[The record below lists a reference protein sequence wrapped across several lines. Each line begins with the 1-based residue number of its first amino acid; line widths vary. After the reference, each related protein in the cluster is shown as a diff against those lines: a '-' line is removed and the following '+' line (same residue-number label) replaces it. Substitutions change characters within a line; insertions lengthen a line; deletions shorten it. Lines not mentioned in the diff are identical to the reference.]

1 MSEVFSSPV
10 LRIEQPRRG
19 PFAKSRYKVM
29 DGDGT
34 VLAIAGQTNDEGR
47 SEMRGLLPGK
57 SNLDAR
63 AVTLT
68 TPDGEPLLIVDKQ
81 SGREY
86 TEILRP
92 DGERVG
98 SFVTERV
105 GRRYV
110 IYDDDGTLIGAV
122 DVDVPR
128 NNFQVKDAEGGNVA
142 HVRKKWAGLATHLL
156 TTARRTGRT
165 AGASRRRSR
174 RSRTACWPPSG
185 SSPRSAAGATPR
197 SAARTTGT
205 IRGAVPASTTR

>member
-1 MSEVFSSPV
+1 MTDPFSSSV
-10 LRIEQPRRG
+10 LRVEQPRRG
-19 PFAKSRYKVM
+19 PFAKSRYKVL

-34 VLAIAGQTNDEGR
+34 VVAIAAPTEDQGD
-47 SEMRGLLPGK
+47 SAVMRGLFPGK

-63 AVTLT
+63 AVLLT
-68 TPDGEPLLIVDKQ
+68 TPDGDPLLVVDKE

-86 TEILRP
+86 TEVLRP

-110 IYDDDGTLIGAV
+110 LYDDDGTLIGAV

-128 NNFQVKDAEGGNVA
+128 NNFEVKDADGDKVA

-156 TTARRTGRT
+156 TTADKYAVEISDPVREPLRTLAVMT
-165 AGASRRRSR
+165 AIVMDMNLHEAKEI
-174 RSRTACWPPSG
+174 T
-185 SSPRSAAGATPR
+185 
-197 SAARTTGT
+197 
-205 IRGAVPASTTR
+205 

>member
-1 MSEVFSSPV
+1 VSEVFSSPV
-10 LRIEQPRRG
+10 LKVEQPRRG
-19 PFAKSRYKVM
+19 PFAKSQYKVL

-47 SEMRGLLPGK
+47 SEMRGLVPGK

-63 AVTLT
+63 AVLVT

-86 TEILRP
+86 TEILQA
-92 DGERVG
+92 DGERIG

-128 NNFQVKDAEGGNVA
+128 NNFAVKDADGSKVA

-156 TTARRTGRT
+156 TTADKYAIEIADPVSEPLRTMAVMT
-165 AGASRRRSR
+165 AIVMDMNLHEAKEI
-174 RSRTACWPPSG
+174 T
-185 SSPRSAAGATPR
+185 
-197 SAARTTGT
+197 
-205 IRGAVPASTTR
+205 

>member
-1 MSEVFSSPV
+1 MTEVFSSPT
-10 LRIEQPRRG
+10 LRVEQPRRG

-29 DGDGT
+29 DDEGT

-47 SEMRGLLPGK
+47 SEMRGLFPGK

-63 AVTLT
+63 AVMLS

-128 NNFQVKDAEGGNVA
+128 TNFQVKDADGDKVA
-142 HVRKKWAGLATHLL
+142 HVRKRWAGLATHLL
-156 TTARRTGRT
+156 TTADKYVIEIADPVPEPLRTMAVMT
-165 AGASRRRSR
+165 AIVMDMNLHESKEI
-174 RSRTACWPPSG
+174 T
-185 SSPRSAAGATPR
+185 
-197 SAARTTGT
+197 
-205 IRGAVPASTTR
+205 

>member
-10 LRIEQPRRG
+10 LKVEQPRRG
-19 PFAKSRYKVM
+19 PFAKSQYKVM

-47 SEMRGLLPGK
+47 SEMRGLFPGK

-63 AVTLT
+63 AVLLT
-68 TPDGEPLLIVDKQ
+68 TPDGEPLLMVDKQ

-86 TEILRP
+86 TEVFRP

-110 IYDDDGTLIGAV
+110 IYDDDGTFIGAV

-128 NNFQVKDAEGGNVA
+128 NNFLVKDADGGQVA

-156 TTARRTGRT
+156 TTADKYSIEISDPVREPLRTMAVMT
-165 AGASRRRSR
+165 AIVMDMNLHEAKEI
-174 RSRTACWPPSG
+174 T
-185 SSPRSAAGATPR
+185 
-197 SAARTTGT
+197 
-205 IRGAVPASTTR
+205 

>member
-10 LRIEQPRRG
+10 LKVEQPRRG
-19 PFAKSRYKVM
+19 PFAKSQYKVM

-47 SEMRGLLPGK
+47 SELRGLFPGK

-63 AVTLT
+63 AVLLT
-68 TPDGEPLLIVDKQ
+68 TPGGEPLLMVDKQ
-81 SGREY
+81 SGREF
-86 TEILRP
+86 TEVFRP

-105 GRRYV
+105 GRRYI
-110 IYDDDGTLIGAV
+110 IYDDDGTFIGAV

-128 NNFQVKDAEGGNVA
+128 NNFLVKDADGGQVA

-156 TTARRTGRT
+156 TTADKYSIEISDPVREPLRTMAVMT
-165 AGASRRRSR
+165 AIVMDMNLHEAKEI
-174 RSRTACWPPSG
+174 T
-185 SSPRSAAGATPR
+185 
-197 SAARTTGT
+197 
-205 IRGAVPASTTR
+205 